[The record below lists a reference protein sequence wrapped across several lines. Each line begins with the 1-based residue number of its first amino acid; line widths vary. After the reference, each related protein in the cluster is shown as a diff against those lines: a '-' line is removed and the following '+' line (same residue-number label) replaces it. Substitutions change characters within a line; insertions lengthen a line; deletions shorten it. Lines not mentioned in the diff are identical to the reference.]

1 MILID
6 TNIFLEYLLGQQRA
20 DDCLKAIEKIISD
33 EIEAVITSFS
43 LHSIEVIMLGKGL
56 KEELKTFLAALSE
69 IQYITLY
76 NTSLLEDRQAIVE
89 MERTKLDFDDAVQFC
104 VARKLKA
111 TILTLDKHFR
121 KLKEVTVLTP

>member
-20 DDCLKAIEKIISD
+20 DDCLMAIEKIIND
-33 EIEAVITSFS
+33 ELEAIITSFS
-43 LHSIEVIMLGKGL
+43 LHSIEVIMLAKGL

-89 MERTKLDFDDAVQFC
+89 MDRTKLDFDDTVQFC
-104 VARKLKA
+104 VARKLKVA
-111 TILTLDKHFR
+111 ILTLDKHFR